1 MFDCSIRWYPS
12 LLPTMRQIVREQQP
26 DLLVADHASAPAIDA
41 AYEAGVPFVVLSGVL
56 GNVLPS
62 ERTAPHFATSFP
74 AAMSWRQRVVNRALP
89 FWLRMQSRGRQA
101 RFAQVRA
108 ECGITAP
115 FGEQFRDNLTIVTTC
130 FGLELPRA
138 LPPRVHIT
146 GPIFRPQPAPLDTDL
161 KARLDGAVEH
171 GVIYVS
177 FGTLASLDNRSAQV
191 SDLAESST
199 EGLHRSGRPTV
210 SECAGSET
218 RAQRAPPAQ
227 GAPMSLDAITTL
239 VNVLGR
245 CGVQVLWSLSPAEQ
259 SLLPCL
265 PENIRVENFVAQ
277 RAVLAHPAIRLAWLH
292 GGSNS
297 TQEALWEGLPLLV
310 MPFFGDQHYNAA
322 RIEDAGCGL
331 RVDFANMNHSSVAG
345 KLSQLITQPSFRQA
359 AERMALVLRKSG
371 GRRQAA
377 NLLEMVMHAGT
388 RHLIA

>member
-138 LPPRVHIT
+138 
-146 GPIFRPQPAPLDTDL
+146 
-161 KARLDGAVEH
+161 
-171 GVIYVS
+171 
-177 FGTLASLDNRSAQV
+177 ASSRAY
-191 SDLAESST
+191 
-199 EGLHRSGRPTV
+199 HRSNLPSATSTAGHRLE
-210 SECAGSET
+210 SEARRRCRAWSYLRLVWNARVT
-218 RAQRAPPAQ
+218 R
-227 GAPMSLDAITTL
+227 
-239 VNVLGR
+239 
-245 CGVQVLWSLSPAEQ
+245 Q
-259 SLLPCL
+259 SLG
-265 PENIRVENFVAQ
+265 A
-277 RAVLAHPAIRLAWLH
+277 
-292 GGSNS
+292 
-297 TQEALWEGLPLLV
+297 
-310 MPFFGDQHYNAA
+310 
-322 RIEDAGCGL
+322 GL
-331 RVDFANMNHSSVAG
+331 RPRRIIDRRS
-345 KLSQLITQPSFRQA
+345 PSIWETYGQ
-359 AERMALVLRKSG
+359 
-371 GRRQAA
+371 
-377 NLLEMVMHAGT
+377 
-388 RHLIA
+388 